1 MFAYCN
7 NNPVKLVDYQGDD
20 ACLVIDHDAAHGN
33 GHINLFVQDDSGC
46 WYYYSFASDE
56 GTLKTVIWNV
66 IFDSP
71 VIGKVT
77 KIQLGYADGYD
88 LSTFD
93 GFKSFITSTG
103 KVSHT
108 AEEMDT
114 AIYFKGDYSETQY
127 LCEQGAE
134 YMSYHVY
141 GFNCMHFALSRLN
154 YSKQIK
160 GFKQMILFCTN
171 TLFYAPNEAEPYLCK
186 VGEELK

>member
-7 NNPVKLVDYQGDD
+7 SNPALFVDNHGND
-20 ACLVIDHDAAHGN
+20 ACLVIDHDAANGN
-33 GHINLFVQDDSGC
+33 GHINLFVQNEIGC

-56 GTLKTVIWNV
+56 SKLKTVIWNV

-77 KIQLGYADGYD
+77 KIELGNADGYD

-93 GFKSFITSTG
+93 GFKSFITSTQ

-114 AIYFKGDYSETQY
+114 ALYFKGDYSKTQS
-127 LCEQGAE
+127 LCEQGNE
-134 YMSYHVY
+134 YMNYHVY
-141 GFNCMHFALSRLN
+141 AFNCLHYALSRLN
-154 YSKQIK
+154 YSKQV
-160 GFKQMILFCTN
+160 
-171 TLFYAPNEAEPYLCK
+171 K
-186 VGEELK
+186 VLNI